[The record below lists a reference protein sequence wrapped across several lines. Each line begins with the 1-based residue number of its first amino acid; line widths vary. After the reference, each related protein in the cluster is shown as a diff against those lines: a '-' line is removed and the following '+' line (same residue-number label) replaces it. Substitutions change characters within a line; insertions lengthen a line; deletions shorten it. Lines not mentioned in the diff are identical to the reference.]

1 MGALGEGRLDG
12 LFRGVV
18 GILIGAGVYAEV
30 YPFLAGGL
38 LRVGDYGKLTLPG
51 VLGVNHWLV
60 IVPLVVV
67 LGACMVWLDR
77 REAHV

>member
-1 MGALGEGRLDG
+1 
-12 LFRGVV
+12 
-18 GILIGAGVYAEV
+18 
-30 YPFLAGGL
+30 
-38 LRVGDYGKLTLPG
+38 